1 MWQLPAPEMTVFLIS
16 GLLYVAAGIVG
27 LIQLSPKG
35 KPCARAL
42 MPLICL
48 GVCLQAVVLVF
59 RAVDI
64 KAIPLTGLFES
75 MLVLTIVLSLIY
87 IFLSIAIPQVWFGSI
102 MAWTILVL
110 VVLAAVVARPAS
122 VATKVAATPWV
133 VFHAIAM
140 VLSSA
145 LIVFATASAFLYL
158 LSRHRLKHKQVM
170 TVLGRVPNLEWL
182 RRANRIGLKGCF
194 VAQTVGLA
202 CGIGMAAVQSVAL
215 DMGFADWMTD
225 PKIVLIA
232 IAWVLLLLIL
242 CLRRLAGISDKVIAY
257 ITLLLFFLI
266 IFASVGV
273 AVFCGT
279 KHVFVV

>member
-1 MWQLPAPEMTVFLIS
+1 MWQLPVQEMIVFMMSSLM
-16 GLLYVAAGIVG
+16 YVAAAVVG
-27 LIQLSPKG
+27 LVQLSPKG

-42 MPLICL
+42 VPLICL
-48 GVCLQAVVLVF
+48 AVCLQAVVLVF

-64 KAIPLTGLFES
+64 KAVPLTGLFES

-102 MAWTILVL
+102 MVWTILVL
-110 VVLAAVVARPAS
+110 VILGAVVAQPAS
-122 VATKVAATPWV
+122 VPTKVAATPWV
-133 VFHAIAM
+133 IFHASAM

-145 LIVFATASAFLYL
+145 LIVFSTASAFLYL
-158 LSRHRLKHKQVM
+158 LSCHRLKHKKVM

-182 RRANRIGLKGCF
+182 RRANRLGLKGCF

-202 CGIGMAAVQSVAL
+202 CGIGMAAVQSAAL
-215 DMGFADWMTD
+215 GMDWVDWLTD
-225 PKIVLIA
+225 AKIVLIA
-232 IAWVLLLLIL
+232 IAWALLLIIL
-242 CLRRLAGISDKVIAY
+242 CLRKLAGISDKVIAY

-273 AVFCGT
+273 ALFCGT
-279 KHVFVV
+279 KHVFNV

>member
-1 MWQLPAPEMTVFLIS
+1 MWQLPVPEMTVFLMSSLI
-16 GLLYVAAGIVG
+16 YVAAAIVG
-27 LIQLSPKG
+27 LIQLSAKG

-42 MPLICL
+42 VPLISLATCL
-48 GVCLQAVVLVF
+48 EAVVLVL
-59 RAVDI
+59 RAVAI

-87 IFLSIAIPQVWFGSI
+87 IFMSIAIPQVWFGSV
-102 MAWTILVL
+102 MAWIILLL
-110 VVLAAVVARPAS
+110 VVLAAVVAQPAS
-122 VATKVAATPWV
+122 EPSKLAAAPWV
-133 VFHAIAM
+133 VFHACAM

-158 LSRHRLKHKQVM
+158 LSRHRLKHKKVM

-182 RRANRIGLKGCF
+182 RRANHLGLKGCF

-202 CGIGMAAVQSVAL
+202 CGIGMAVVESRTL
-215 DMGFADWMTD
+215 GMGLADWMTD

-232 IAWVLLLLIL
+232 IAWVLLLAIL
-242 CLRRLAGISDKVIAY
+242 CLRKLTAVSDKAIAY

-279 KHVFVV
+279 KHNFG